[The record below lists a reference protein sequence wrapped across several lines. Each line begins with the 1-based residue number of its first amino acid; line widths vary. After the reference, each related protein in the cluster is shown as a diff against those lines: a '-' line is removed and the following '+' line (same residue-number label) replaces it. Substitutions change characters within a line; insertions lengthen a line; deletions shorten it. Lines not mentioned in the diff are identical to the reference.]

1 MFSRNKSKVNNE
13 ASDTEY
19 ANSFKKIGSRLG
31 KPLLEKGLTL
41 YYALR
46 SPKTPKWAKR
56 VIYGALAYLF
66 LPIDAIPDLLPGV
79 GFTDDLS
86 VVAGAL
92 VTIAAYITP
101 EIKQK
106 ARDSMFKWFPKYKD

>member
-1 MFSRNKSKVNNE
+1 MFSRNKSKNNYE
-13 ASDTEY
+13 TSDAELTS
-19 ANSFKKIGSRLG
+19 SFKKVGSRLG

-41 YYALR
+41 FYALR

-66 LPIDAIPDLLPGV
+66 LPIDAIPDLLPGI

-86 VVAGAL
+86 VIAGAL
-92 VTIAAYITP
+92 VTIASYITP
-101 EIKQK
+101 EVKQK
-106 ARDSMFKWFPKYKD
+106 ARESMFKWFPNYKD